1 MDLRTRR
8 HLISPAQTAPVNYQ
22 ITEMDVGDGV
32 VWLKSVKSF
41 AADAAVLERHGW
53 REGVLIAIR
62 NPKTGGVQV
71 FSPTGEILYTP
82 DGDIGG
88 WKFKSLEG
96 SLLSVFND

>member
-8 HLISPAQTAPVNYQ
+8 HMIPPEQTEPISYQ
-22 ITEMDVGDGV
+22 ITEVDVGEDV

-41 AADAAVLERHGW
+41 AADAAVLERRGW
-53 REGVLIAIR
+53 RQGVLIAIR

-71 FSPTGEILYTP
+71 FSPTGELVHTAA
-82 DGDIGG
+82 GDIGG